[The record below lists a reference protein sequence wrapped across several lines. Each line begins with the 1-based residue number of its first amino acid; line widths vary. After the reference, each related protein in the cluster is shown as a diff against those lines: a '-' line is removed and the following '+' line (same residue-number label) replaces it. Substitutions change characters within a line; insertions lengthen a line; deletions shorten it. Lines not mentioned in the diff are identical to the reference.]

1 MTTPIASTPDYDTLL
16 KDNLHRVFNERD
28 AAARIAAVDALF
40 VADPVFYEPDEI
52 IHGRQAI
59 ADVAGALLEKFG
71 PTFTFV
77 AEGSAAGHHGLAYLR
92 WHAGPKDGPAAV
104 TGADLA
110 EVVDGRIARLWVMLD
125 PPAA

>member
-1 MTTPIASTPDYDTLL
+1 MTTRPAPTSDYDALL
-16 KDNLHRVFNERD
+16 SANLNRVFNERD
-28 AAARIAAVDALF
+28 AAARLAAVDALF

-71 PTFTFV
+71 PDFTFV
-77 AEGSAAGHHGLAYLR
+77 ADGRAVGHHGLAYLR
-92 WHAGPKDGPAAV
+92 WRAGPRNGPTAV

-110 EVVDGRIARLWVMLD
+110 EIVDGRIARLWVMLD

>member
-1 MTTPIASTPDYDTLL
+1 MTAHPAPLSDYDALL
-16 KDNLHRVFNERD
+16 TANLNRVFNERD
-28 AAARIAAVDALF
+28 AAARLAAVDALF

-71 PTFTFV
+71 PDFTFV
-77 AEGSAAGHHGLAYLR
+77 ADGRAVGHHGLAYLR
-92 WHAGPKDGPAAV
+92 WHAGPRNGPAVV

-110 EVVDGRIARLWVMLD
+110 EIVDGRIARLWVMLD